1 MYMYTS
7 YMTYNYDASFF
18 AAGENQNPDSDC
30 HDLYCAC
37 ALTEIIYKIPS
48 PGVEPRPPAWR
59 ASVLPQSQRGSFDK
73 YGFDFK
79 TTFHKNP
86 QLTTTYRQEA
96 PIAQYVCRIDAQI
109 AVRFCAIC

>member
-1 MYMYTS
+1 MMHHSLQMAKIKTQTQIV
-7 YMTYNYDASFF
+7 MTYTAHARLQKLFIKSL
-18 AAGENQNPDSDC
+18 
-30 HDLYCAC
+30 HR
-37 ALTEIIYKIPS
+37 
-48 PGVEPRPPAWR
+48 GVEPRPPAWR